1 MTPSQVEKLERKIGY
16 QFQNSEVLIQS
27 VTHRSFASHNNERL
41 EFLGDGVLNF
51 VIAEA
56 LYLQFPE
63 ATEGQLS
70 RLRALMVKQKT
81 LASIAREMELSDF
94 LIMGTGELKSGG
106 FNRDSIL
113 SDAIEAIVAA
123 VYREAGFESTRLLV
137 LNWFVERLASL
148 SLEQTIKDAKSRLQ
162 EYLQGRQEALPSYE
176 VVLIEGEAHVQTF
189 TVQLSFRL
197 LLQPVTATGA
207 SKRIAE
213 QTAAAAALIAIG
225 VDSLLETKAP
235 EAIESEAI
243 ESEAI
248 EPETRDLEIKPH
260 ESKSDE

>member
-16 QFQNSEVLIQS
+16 QFQNSEMLIQS
-27 VTHRSFASHNNERL
+27 VTHRSFASRNNERL

-56 LYLQFPE
+56 LYLQFPD

-113 SDAIEAIVAA
+113 SDALEAIVAA
-123 VYREAGFESTRLLV
+123 VYREAGFESTRLLI
-137 LNWFVERLASL
+137 LNWFADRLASL
-148 SLEQTIKDAKSRLQ
+148 SLGQTLKDAKSRLQ
-162 EYLQGRQEALPSYE
+162 EHLQGRQEALPNYE
-176 VVLIEGEAHVQTF
+176 VVLIEGEAHIQIF
-189 TVQLSFRL
+189 TVKLSFRL
-197 LLQPVTATGA
+197 LSQPVTARGG
-207 SKRIAE
+207 SKQIAE
-213 QTAAAAALIAIG
+213 QNAAAAALIAIG
-225 VDSLLETKAP
+225 VDHSLEERALE
-235 EAIESEAI
+235 ESA
-243 ESEAI
+243 
-248 EPETRDLEIKPH
+248 LEKKTH
-260 ESKSDE
+260 E